1 MIELFAYKNS
11 TGTKSVKIIGIT
23 GQSFDDEGKRITF
36 GGISL
41 GKVVLNSSCDLKE
54 VLESLKN
61 YEVLGH
67 MPRRGEGLPE
77 YNECFKIFREDRV
90 YCKIGILD
98 PKLLTEE
105 DLRKTITFLKGLSE
119 TEEDKITES
128 IKNNGSEHIPLPV
141 LALISVASPSESV
154 RLSSRTLIDR
164 LYDED
169 DVAGVGIGIGIITGS
184 PKKKVENESEVV
196 KNLRALA
203 RSLGYDIVKL

>member
-1 MIELFAYKNS
+1 MIELFAYKNGV
-11 TGTKSVKIIGIT
+11 GTKSVKIVGIT
-23 GQSFDDEGKRITF
+23 GQSFDEEGKRTTF

-41 GKVVLNSSCDLKE
+41 GKVVLNSSCGLKD

-77 YNECFKIFREDRV
+77 YNECFKIFKEDRV
-90 YCKIGILD
+90 YCKIGTLD

-119 TEEDKITES
+119 TEENEITES
-128 IKNNGSEHIPLPV
+128 IEAAGAESIPLPV

-154 RLSSRTLIDR
+154 RLASRTLIED

-169 DVAGVGIGIGIITGS
+169 EIAGVGIGIGIITGS
-184 PKKKVENESEVV
+184 PKKKVEVESETI